1 MRTFASRTDKDLA
14 IGVSI
19 ATIIVFVILAVVGA
33 TGLIA
38 VWSGIPEPG
47 SMAFFLLM
55 GNLPAWVVGLVIVM
69 VISLSCAGIVNTTGS
84 SKGARN

>member
-1 MRTFASRTDKDLA
+1 MRTFAARTDKDLA

-19 ATIIVFVILAVVGA
+19 ATFVVFVILALVGA

-47 SMAFFLLM
+47 AMAFFLLM
-55 GNLPAWVVGLVIVM
+55 GKLPARVVGLVIVM
-69 VISLSCAGIVNTTGS
+69 VVSLSCAGMVYITN
-84 SKGARN
+84 N

>member
-19 ATIIVFVILAVVGA
+19 ATFVVFVILALVGA

-47 SMAFFLLM
+47 AMAFFLLM

-69 VISLSCAGIVNTTGS
+69 VISLSCAGIVYPTDNS
-84 SKGARN
+84 EGARS